1 MDLVHWFVD
10 FFLHLDKHLA
20 EVIQAYGTWTYGLL
34 FTIVFLETGLVVTP
48 LLPGDSLLFAA
59 GSFAAL
65 GSLDIGLLFVLLSVA
80 AVLGDTVNYAI
91 GHYLG
96 PKVFHFPKSRFF
108 NPEHLKKTHAFYEK
122 YGGKTII
129 IARFVPIVR
138 TFAPFVAGIG
148 AMSYMRFLA
157 YNVAG
162 GILWVAVCLSA
173 GYYFGNLPFVKKNFS
188 LVIIAIVLISILPA
202 RGRVLAAPAGGEER
216 RLAASLTGTDTGAR
230 MARRDGTAEDRHHRR
245 ARRGGPDPDPGAG
258 RALRRG
264 VRVLPRRRPGARVP

>member
-1 MDLVHWFVD
+1 MDLVHFFVD

-20 EVIQAYGTWTYGLL
+20 EVIQAYGTWTYALL
-34 FTIVFLETGLVVTP
+34 FSIVFLETGLVVTP

-65 GSLDIGLLFVLLSVA
+65 GALDVGLLFVLLSVA
-80 AVLGDTVNYAI
+80 AILGDTVNYAI

-108 NPEHLKKTHAFYEK
+108 NPEHLRQTHTFYEK

-148 AMSYMRFLA
+148 AMSYGRFLA
-157 YNVAG
+157 YNVVG
-162 GILWVAVCLSA
+162 GVLWVAVCLFA
-173 GYYFGNLPFVKKNFS
+173 GYFFGNLPFVKKNFS
-188 LVIIAIVLISILPA
+188 LVIVAIVLVSILPA
-202 RGRVLAAPAGGEER
+202 LVEYLRHRREAKRAAAPDAV
-216 RLAASLTGTDTGAR
+216 A
-230 MARRDGTAEDRHHRR
+230 
-245 ARRGGPDPDPGAG
+245 
-258 RALRRG
+258 
-264 VRVLPRRRPGARVP
+264 

>member
-1 MDLVHWFVD
+1 MDLVYWFVD

-20 EVIQAYGTWTYGLL
+20 EVIQAYGAWTYGLL

-65 GSLDIGLLFVLLSVA
+65 GALDVGLLFVLLTVA

-96 PKVFHFPKSRFF
+96 PKVFHYPKSRFF
-108 NPEHLKKTHAFYEK
+108 NPDHLRKTHDFYEK

-148 AMSYMRFLA
+148 AMTYLRFLA
-157 YNVAG
+157 YNVIG
-162 GILWVAVCLSA
+162 GLLWVAICLFS
-173 GYYFGNLPFVKKNFS
+173 GYFFGNLPFVRSNFS
-188 LVIIAIVLISILPA
+188 VVILVIILISVLPA
-202 RGRVLAAPAGGEER
+202 VVEYLRHLAEKRRVSGAARG
-216 RLAASLTGTDTGAR
+216 ASAS
-230 MARRDGTAEDRHHRR
+230 
-245 ARRGGPDPDPGAG
+245 
-258 RALRRG
+258 
-264 VRVLPRRRPGARVP
+264 